1 MPLLNI
7 RIPGTHRSVEVIYK
21 VEVDTFRDGQT
32 HKAEVSLPLPF
43 LADQWEVNHILM
55 VVANDL
61 GRDGFRLLYVQR
73 VRNGKQDYQF
83 VLESRT

>member
-7 RIPGTHRSVEVIYK
+7 RIPDTDRFVEVIYK

-32 HKAEVSLPLPF
+32 HKAEVSLPPPF
-43 LADQWEVNHILM
+43 LVDREVDYILL

-61 GRDGFRLLYVQR
+61 GREGFRLLNVFR
-73 VRNGKQDYQF
+73 ARNGKQDYLF
-83 VLESRT
+83 VLESRR